1 MSASQNDLTSD
12 LVAEMRAVAAGDL
25 PGDVLTI
32 AKLCILDWL
41 GVTIAGAHEPLVRM
55 LLDEMSAGP
64 TGVCSLVGH
73 AQRASPVDAAL
84 INGAAGD
91 VLDYSDCIRVM
102 NGHATAT
109 VLPAALAAAECDDS
123 SGPDLLRAFVVGVET
138 ACRVGSMIGERIL
151 ATAFHPTAV
160 FGPFG
165 SAAAAAH
172 LLTLKEAEW
181 SAAFAIAGTMAAGLA
196 ASVGSMCK
204 PFHAGVAA
212 ANGLLAARL
221 ARRGF
226 GGYRAAL
233 EGPQGFLAAHAAAT
247 MWIAPGVATSEAWRG
262 RFFIRETLVKRHA
275 ACQLAHGSIEN
286 MRRIR
291 ESAGF
296 AIDDVRR
303 VRLGIAESSVRVC
316 DIAAPRTGLEAKFS
330 VRTLAAMALLGM
342 PTDRLETFND
352 ALIASPDLVELR
364 GRIAVDSRP
373 DLAVELSVAEIELGN
388 GQVLTAQTDERELDR
403 DLERRRERVCVKFVD
418 LTSSRL
424 GRDTTADLQA
434 SILGLEDVKSIRP
447 LLRSVGAGTARSVV

>member
-1 MSASQNDLTSD
+1 
-12 LVAEMRAVAAGDL
+12 
-25 PGDVLTI
+25 
-32 AKLCILDWL
+32 
-41 GVTIAGAHEPLVRM
+41 
-55 LLDEMSAGP
+55 
-64 TGVCSLVGH
+64 
-73 AQRASPVDAAL
+73 
-84 INGAAGD
+84 
-91 VLDYSDCIRVM
+91 
-102 NGHATAT
+102 
-109 VLPAALAAAECDDS
+109 
-123 SGPDLLRAFVVGVET
+123 
-138 ACRVGSMIGERIL
+138 
-151 ATAFHPTAV
+151 
-160 FGPFG
+160 
-165 SAAAAAH
+165 
-172 LLTLKEAEW
+172 
-181 SAAFAIAGTMAAGLA
+181 MAAGLA

-233 EGPQGFLAAHAAAT
+233 EGPQGFLAAHSAAT
-247 MWIAPGVATSEAWRG
+247 TWIAPGVATSEAWRG

-296 AIDDVRR
+296 AIEDVRR

-330 VRTLAAMALLGM
+330 IRTLAAMALLGM
-342 PTDRLETFND
+342 PTDRLDTFND
-352 ALIASPDLVELR
+352 ALVASPDLVELR
-364 GRIAVDSRP
+364 GRIAVDGRP

-388 GQVLTAQTDERELDR
+388 GHVLTAQTDERELDR
-403 DLERRRERVCVKFVD
+403 DLERRRERVCAKFVD
-418 LTSSRL
+418 LTSARL